1 MLFADR
7 FSNSFLSWL
16 WLPWK
21 LNSSCSPP
29 IITPGR
35 HFTFIIKTFIHFP
48 HFVSRGPQL
57 TLWRSKAVR
66 RHFFSMS
73 LFGSGNQLFNIA
85 AVAVFLWVIF
95 TIVTCL
101 GNATVTETAAE
112 CYWKSMVKA
121 GLDRHDDHGSLSW
134 FLQSPHDSNS
144 IPEYRKDLPVYPE
157 SWTLE
162 SEIQLKESGIP
173 LTIGIRNES
182 GIQYPKSFELP
193 YVGRNRAQGV
203 WKQADVGTV

>member
-1 MLFADR
+1 MGRKSKLACRKSKGSPKRGLSLLKPYYMLFADR

-21 LNSSCSPP
+21 LSSSCTPP

-73 LFGSGNQLFNIA
+73 LFESGNQLFNIA
-85 AVAVFLWVIF
+85 AVTVFLWVIF
-95 TIVTCL
+95 TVVTCL

-121 GLDRHDDHGSLSW
+121 GLDRHEDHSSLSW
-134 FLQSPHDSNS
+134 FLQENRSPHDSNS
-144 IPEYRKDLPVYPE
+144 RIQE
-157 SWTLE
+157 SFAR
-162 SEIQLKESGIP
+162 
-173 LTIGIRNES
+173 GIRNPGLWNRKFSSRNPES
-182 GIQYPKSFELP
+182 H
-193 YVGRNRAQGV
+193 
-203 WKQADVGTV
+203 